1 VTLVGIIL
9 TVIGGLALLL
19 SGWTISLNRMESGA
33 RSSDVTLNTSWL
45 GLITLEKQ
53 EMSGLQAAR
62 VIKNNQNG
70 ASEDR
75 TYRVELDTKSG
86 IVPLTFWYSS
96 EFGTKQETVNLI
108 NKFIKNHTLK
118 SILIKEGSIPGLVFS
133 GVTFFSGTAIL
144 IFLI

>member
-1 VTLVGIIL
+1 MTLVGIIL

-62 VIKNNQNG
+62 VIKNN
-70 ASEDR
+70 
-75 TYRVELDTKSG
+75 
-86 IVPLTFWYSS
+86 
-96 EFGTKQETVNLI
+96 
-108 NKFIKNHTLK
+108 
-118 SILIKEGSIPGLVFS
+118 
-133 GVTFFSGTAIL
+133 
-144 IFLI
+144 